1 MVVGGDR
8 LNPRV
13 LIRFGALS
21 ILLLGLGAAFWI
33 VRQGESGESDV
44 VVEPWSTLGGAL
56 WLKPDLKN
64 ARVVVPDRPHD
75 PQETMR
81 QRAGEGITIRRMRS
95 FRLST
100 NSLRLRGP
108 VPSLKV
114 PGRKR
119 VIALGESVTNGWG
132 VSDTETY
139 PARLQAHLESKGRSV
154 DVINAGVPANRPEV
168 MAKWC
173 AVEGVALQP
182 DLLLWSGRPLSHGP
196 FEGHPWVE
204 GLKVC
209 GAALHVPVIAVL
221 APLSAFDVDGQRV
234 GHRDTEALAQTLA
247 PLGVPLVDMS
257 PHFAKARQGRG
268 ETLVLGFKT
277 LSVVDQESGKVWL
290 EVPTPA
296 EPKLPQAVLDL
307 FEREP
312 EVAEALMYDGG
323 HPDAEGYDL
332 MATVLIEPVLK
343 ALGI

>member
-1 MVVGGDR
+1 M
-8 LNPRV
+8 
-13 LIRFGALS
+13 
-21 ILLLGLGAAFWI
+21 
-33 VRQGESGESDV
+33 
-44 VVEPWSTLGGAL
+44 
-56 WLKPDLKN
+56 
-64 ARVVVPDRPHD
+64 
-75 PQETMR
+75 
-81 QRAGEGITIRRMRS
+81 
-95 FRLST
+95 
-100 NSLRLRGP
+100 
-108 VPSLKV
+108 
-114 PGRKR
+114 
-119 VIALGESVTNGWG
+119 
-132 VSDTETY
+132 
-139 PARLQAHLESKGRSV
+139 
-154 DVINAGVPANRPEV
+154 
-168 MAKWC
+168 
-173 AVEGVALQP
+173 
-182 DLLLWSGRPLSHGP
+182 
-196 FEGHPWVE
+196 E
-204 GLKVC
+204 GLKAC
-209 GAALHVPVIAVL
+209 GASLNVPVIAVL

-234 GHRDTEALAQTLA
+234 GLRDTAALARALA